1 MSYIRNAMD
10 TFLDR
15 LKFLWPHGAKP
26 SDIYNKIE
34 MSASGF
40 NRVWKDGAIPTADYL
55 VKIQEVTGCD
65 LNWLLTGK
73 GLPYLDRARP
83 ENVGAFPVSNTGSG
97 AVDTLGN
104 PVDLREF
111 VFIPRYSVEAAAG
124 HGQAVNDEKPLF
136 CMAFRRYWIENYVTR
151 QTDKLSV
158 IAVKG
163 DSMEGILNHGDNI
176 LINHAETEPRDGLYV
191 LRIGNDLFV
200 KNIQRL
206 PGRLLVKSANPL
218 YEPFEIDL
226 TADNTDIAI
235 IGRVEWFGRTVN

>member
-73 GLPYLDRARP
+73 GLPYLDKARP
-83 ENVGAFPVSNTGSG
+83 ENAGAFPVSNTGSG

-200 KNIQRL
+200 KRVQRM
-206 PGRLLVKSANPL
+206 PGKLLVTSANPH
-218 YEPFEIDL
+218 YAPFEIDL
-226 TADNTDIAI
+226 SHTDDDIAI
-235 IGRVEWFGRTVN
+235 VGRVEWFGRTVN

>member
-1 MSYIRNAMD
+1 
-10 TFLDR
+10 
-15 LKFLWPHGAKP
+15 
-26 SDIYNKIE
+26 

-40 NRVWKDGAIPTADYL
+40 NRVWKEGAIPTADYL

-73 GLPYLDRARP
+73 GLPYLDKAST
-83 ENVGAFPVSNTGSG
+83 ESIGAFPVSNTSSG

-200 KNIQRL
+200 KRVQRI
-206 PGRLLVKSANPL
+206 PGKLLVTSANPH
-218 YEPFEIDL
+218 YAPFEIDL
-226 TADNTDIAI
+226 SHTDDDIAI
-235 IGRVEWFGRTVN
+235 VGRVEWFGRTVN